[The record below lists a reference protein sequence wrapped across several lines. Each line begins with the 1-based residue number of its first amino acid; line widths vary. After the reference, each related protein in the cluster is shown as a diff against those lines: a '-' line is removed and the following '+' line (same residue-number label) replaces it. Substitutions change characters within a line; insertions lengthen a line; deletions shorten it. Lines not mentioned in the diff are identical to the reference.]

1 MRKWTVIIVVALSLG
16 LPLPLFADECM
27 EGDCDN
33 GVGTGFTVDNKIYEG
48 EWKDGVPHGQGT
60 LHLSKGK
67 VVTGRWDKGELVKEE
82 PAEKKNDAKAE

>member
-1 MRKWTVIIVVALSLG
+1 MRTWTVIIVIALSLF
-16 LPLPLFADECM
+16 LSFPLLADECM

-33 GVGTGFTVDNKIYEG
+33 GVGTGFTVDNQIYEG

-67 VVTGRWDKGELVKEE
+67 VVTGRWEKGELMKEE
-82 PAEKKNDAKAE
+82 SVEKESDANAE